1 MEIVMTAVLARIG
14 LRYLAATLVTAGY
27 LDADLGNQ
35 IGADPDLIM
44 LVGLALGAGVE
55 MAYAVAK
62 KMRWST

>member
-1 MEIVMTAVLARIG
+1 MVAVIARIA
-14 LRYLAATLVTAGY
+14 LRYAAAALVTAGL

-62 KMRWST
+62 KMRWAT

>member
-1 MEIVMTAVLARIG
+1 MSAVIARIA
-14 LRYLAATLVTAGY
+14 LRYLAAALVTAGY

-62 KMRWST
+62 KMRWTT

>member
-1 MEIVMTAVLARIG
+1 MTAVIARIA
-14 LRYLAATLVTAGY
+14 LRYLAAALVTAGY

-55 MAYAVAK
+55 MAYAAAK
-62 KMRWST
+62 RLGWAT

>member
-1 MEIVMTAVLARIG
+1 MTAVIARIA
-14 LRYLAATLVTAGY
+14 LRYLAAALVTAGY

-62 KMRWST
+62 KMRWAT

>member
-1 MEIVMTAVLARIG
+1 MAAVIARIA
-14 LRYLAATLVTAGY
+14 LRYLAASLVTAGY

-55 MAYAVAK
+55 MAYAAAK
-62 KMRWST
+62 RLGWAT

>member
-1 MEIVMTAVLARIG
+1 MTAVIARIA
-14 LRYLAATLVTAGY
+14 LRYLAAALVTAGY